1 MYSLSK
7 EDFRNIHNALCDV
20 RNAQSRLSDVLNDS
34 LSNQLSKAIVK
45 FEQGLENVYQQDS
58 KHFDD
63 ISEQA
68 STIAKE
74 YDLKTI
80 WSVYDIKSLQDV
92 YPHKASILSGR
103 YNGKTVDIILE
114 DRFYRY
120 DELYVLIDK
129 MIRELDDYH
138 IFIEDIRVRDNK
150 MYVITGS

>member
-1 MYSLSK
+1 MFSLSK
-7 EDFRNIHNALCDV
+7 EDFRTIHNALCDV
-20 RNAQSRLSDVLNDS
+20 RNAQSRLSDVINDS

-45 FEQGLENVYQQDS
+45 FEEGLENIYQQDS

-80 WSVYDIKSLQDV
+80 WSMYDIDSLNNI
-92 YPHKASILSGR
+92 YPHKASVLTKR
-103 YNGKTVDIILE
+103 YNGKTVEIPLE

-120 DELYVLIDK
+120 DELYVLVDK
-129 MIRELDDYH
+129 MIRELEDYH
-138 IFIEDIRVRDNK
+138 IFIEDLRVRDNK
-150 MYVITGS
+150 MTVMTGS